1 MGCSRKWASEFE
13 KDRDNL
19 RERVKG
25 IKLFE
30 DLIQEYAE
38 LNKEVQSLSGLVSL
52 DRYEDKSILRKI
64 AKLWDNAESM
74 NQMALEEETKALL
87 RERRE
92 AQKRM
97 IDLTHKMREISK
109 KFNEAVGDTG
119 NTGIR
124 DLI

>member
-13 KDRDNL
+13 KDRYNL

-109 KFNEAVGDTG
+109 KFNEAVGDTEKA
-119 NTGIR
+119 GIK